1 MVSLGNALLE
11 FLSFLQSPLG
21 DDPLSKRRIPAF
33 CSCTGFFI
41 QETLTGQ
48 ALHAWYLELNQTWA
62 LRGPR
67 ALAAQEGCRES
78 QCWLCSQEPGLR
90 TWLCHLPALAS
101 RTSSYTPLSLDFS
114 TCTMGIK
121 LIYFSGLLEE
131 FKVIIQVHNNL
142 YEFLGLRC
150 VSEYFFF

>member
-1 MVSLGNALLE
+1 MPGGV
-11 FLSFLQSPLG
+11 
-21 DDPLSKRRIPAF
+21 
-33 CSCTGFFI
+33 
-41 QETLTGQ
+41 
-48 ALHAWYLELNQTWA
+48 YLELNQTRA

-67 ALAAQEGCRES
+67 APAAQEGCRES
-78 QCWLCSQEPGLR
+78 QCWLRSQEPGLR

-131 FKVIIQVHNNL
+131 FKVIIQVHNHL

-150 VSEYFFF
+150 VSEYFFFRDEIWQKYYIFCITPARSGPCN